1 MFQLLRFIVGPPFIL
16 IKSIFLSFGLI
27 NNVFFKSSEILN
39 CLIYRLIYSQSMD
52 PFFTLDFICF
62 KTSSKTLKS
71 WNNYC
76 VSKDGSSFITR
87 QNDRDIFESHVASI
101 WRLPHYCCQVAEKDW
116 NIYSLF
122 CFLSRQ
128 LHGHR
133 IALHKN
139 LFVSL
144 LFNAVFEIWFKT
156 GVLLTAYDDTNNG
169 NKSVLKQV
177 HIFIKCY

>member
-1 MFQLLRFIVGPPFIL
+1 MEKITLWETVICNLPTYTLPFCWCDYFRWITIIFIL
-16 IKSIFLSFGLI
+16 LSPRWYISTFKVHCRASLYINKKHISFLWTYQSCF
-27 NNVFFKSSEILN
+27 FFKSSEILN

-101 WRLPHYCCQVAEKDW
+101 CRLPQYCCQVAEKDW
-116 NIYSLF
+116 NIYSLSF
-122 CFLSRQ
+122 SFSDSYMD
-128 LHGHR
+128 
-133 IALHKN
+133 I
-139 LFVSL
+139 
-144 LFNAVFEIWFKT
+144 E
-156 GVLLTAYDDTNNG
+156 
-169 NKSVLKQV
+169 
-177 HIFIKCY
+177 